1 MKELDWDYIVE
12 ILKQATEGGT
22 GCSYTLFS
30 IGESQRL
37 LDETLV
43 NTLYGSLTAEESKG
57 HTEALRRFHTHTR
70 GFCPT

>member
-12 ILKQATEGGT
+12 ILEHATEGGT

-37 LDETLV
+37 LDE
-43 NTLYGSLTAEESKG
+43 NTPYGGPTTEERKE
-57 HTEALRRFHTHTR
+57 HVEALQKFHTHTR
-70 GFCPT
+70 EFCPT